1 MATDARRSR
10 AFSSACG
17 DRRPGSSQDAALA
30 GEMKKFGM
38 WPNRGTNP
46 LALTPSLAMTMDIDK
61 PLDEVIAADQTN
73 KGHRRGG
80 RNSNLSPGG
89 KVRADVRRP

>member
-1 MATDARRSR
+1 
-10 AFSSACG
+10 
-17 DRRPGSSQDAALA
+17 
-30 GEMKKFGM
+30 MKKFGM

-46 LALTPSLAMTMDIDK
+46 RALTPSLAMTMDIDK